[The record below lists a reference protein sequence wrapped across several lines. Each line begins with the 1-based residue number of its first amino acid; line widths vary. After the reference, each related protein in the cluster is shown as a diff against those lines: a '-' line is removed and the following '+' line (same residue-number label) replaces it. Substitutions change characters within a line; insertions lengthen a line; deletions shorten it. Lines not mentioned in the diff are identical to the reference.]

1 VNIAHFLN
9 CNKVKAL
16 KVTAGEI
23 ADANVDSEVLEIS
36 KDKLKVR
43 RVGNPELPEMEKKR
57 DAKAGQKAGG
67 AAKDQGVDE
76 YDENGKVIMVEKDFS
91 DPLIIYY
98 KGTSSK
104 EEFKVNWKSVDAKCR
119 ELYKL
124 KFTYAR
130 GGTTD
135 GHLSVSSLRL
145 NREIL
150 KEMCDAKLTI
160 DDIEFTFE
168 EAKGECLKDFW

>member
-1 VNIAHFLN
+1 MF
-9 CNKVKAL
+9 
-16 KVTAGEI
+16 
-23 ADANVDSEVLEIS
+23 
-36 KDKLKVR
+36 
-43 RVGNPELPEMEKKR
+43 RV
-57 DAKAGQKAGG
+57 
-67 AAKDQGVDE
+67 
-76 YDENGKVIMVEKDFS
+76 
-91 DPLIIYY
+91 IIYY
-98 KGTSSK
+98 KGTSSA

-130 GGTTD
+130 GGTVD

-150 KEMCDAKLTI
+150 KEMCDTKLTI

>member
-1 VNIAHFLN
+1 MNIAHFLN

-23 ADANVDSEVLEIS
+23 AEANADSEVLEVS

-57 DAKAGQKAGG
+57 DAKANQKTGG

-91 DPLIIYY
+91 DP
-98 KGTSSK
+98 
-104 EEFKVNWKSVDAKCR
+104 
-119 ELYKL
+119 
-124 KFTYAR
+124 
-130 GGTTD
+130 
-135 GHLSVSSLRL
+135 
-145 NREIL
+145 
-150 KEMCDAKLTI
+150 
-160 DDIEFTFE
+160 
-168 EAKGECLKDFW
+168 